1 MKIRYKLSTTGI
13 LILFLISF
21 FSFFLG
27 AVNQRKLR
35 ITKDA
40 EQYFGYAYSEEIS
53 YFDEEGEGKL
63 DFHALKTE
71 KGNVFLNSVQVLRN
85 DDKSSCVAE
94 IICSVNEK
102 IKYPLYTGK
111 YEDDGTDNIILLGR
125 SLKKHT
131 YEAEGCDYLDVEGEA
146 YRVVGYLG
154 YRNTELY
161 DYKMV
166 FYADRMGDKLK
177 DKIYDSCKQN
187 FMFTIQSDKYD
198 VDEIMEE
205 LNAKEALQNKLSGSE
220 GMVIDGRATTIMQE
234 NVYYLIVW
242 LVCILNAVLVS
253 ELWIAERMKEIRIRA
268 AVGFSR
274 LQILCRLYGELV
286 SETAAFGGIIFIVYL
301 IIQCMVETPAF
312 SDVMFAFLV
321 LLASSVLFS
330 AMVMAYPI
338 HKLNK
343 SNVVKIR

>member
-1 MKIRYKLSTTGI
+1 M
-13 LILFLISF
+13 
-21 FSFFLG
+21 
-27 AVNQRKLR
+27 NQRKLK

-40 EQYFGYAYSEEIS
+40 RQYFGYAYSAEIT
-53 YFDEEGEGKL
+53 YFDEEGEGNPDL
-63 DFHALKTE
+63 HALETE
-71 KGNVFLNSVQVLRN
+71 KGNVFLNSVWVFRN
-85 DDKSSCVAE
+85 DDKASCDAE
-94 IICSVNEK
+94 IMYSVNEK

-111 YEDDGTDNIILLGR
+111 YEDDGADNIILLGR
-125 SLKKHT
+125 ELKEHT
-131 YEAEGCDYLDVEGEA
+131 YEADGCDYLDVEGEA

-177 DKIYDSCKQN
+177 DKIYDSCRQS
-187 FMFTIQSDKYD
+187 FIFTVQSDRYG

-205 LNAKEALQNKLSGSE
+205 LNAREDLQNKLSGGG
-220 GMVIDGRATTIMQE
+220 GMTIDGRVTTVMQE

-242 LVCILNAVLVS
+242 LVCILNAILVS

-268 AVGFSR
+268 AVGFSGF
-274 LQILCRLYGELV
+274 QILCRLYGELV

-301 IIQCMVETPAF
+301 IIQFMMEPPVF
-312 SDVMFAFLV
+312 SDVIFAFLV

-330 AMVMAYPI
+330 IMVMAYPV

-343 SNVVKIR
+343 SSVIKIR